1 MDRSYNLNIKTRLL
15 SKNTYLETHHF
26 PNLNPV
32 KRSVAEPSPT
42 LDRCEP
48 LKYTSLKEMKL
59 SQDSTSLFLKVE
71 APKFE
76 FSAVQPEIKNFTFES
91 EDPIRKQDQCLKIL
105 EEENRRLKEGFLEKE
120 RAYIKEIENV
130 SSEILEIKEKYRKFE
145 GNIEQMLEEKNSTI
159 EKLRNEL
166 RQINKKPEE
175 NVTSFRTFQKDN
187 RLKELLDISEQENK
201 NLKCSNEQLE
211 VNFLLLSIE
220 NDRLQEET
228 KSSKSWKQKYEDLE
242 ASHQKELEEFKRS
255 LINLKEKKIE
265 LEVEE
270 RVAEATHQKSQE
282 IHRLRLELRE
292 TMDRYEAMQKE
303 MVRIK
308 NGLVRG
314 SKENMVL
321 REINL

>member
-1 MDRSYNLNIKTRLL
+1 M
-15 SKNTYLETHHF
+15 
-26 PNLNPV
+26 
-32 KRSVAEPSPT
+32 
-42 LDRCEP
+42 
-48 LKYTSLKEMKL
+48 
-59 SQDSTSLFLKVE
+59 
-71 APKFE
+71 
-76 FSAVQPEIKNFTFES
+76 
-91 EDPIRKQDQCLKIL
+91 
-105 EEENRRLKEGFLEKE
+105 
-120 RAYIKEIENV
+120 
-130 SSEILEIKEKYRKFE
+130 
-145 GNIEQMLEEKNSTI
+145 
-159 EKLRNEL
+159 
-166 RQINKKPEE
+166 
-175 NVTSFRTFQKDN
+175 
-187 RLKELLDISEQENK
+187 
-201 NLKCSNEQLE
+201 
-211 VNFLLLSIE
+211 
-220 NDRLQEET
+220 QEET